1 MKHFFRF
8 CTEILI
14 GLLCICTLLLAL
26 EQSGWFENAN
36 RKKGDF
42 QIRHVEENAHFINA
56 EVVFVG
62 NSQTYLLND
71 SLLESALRASV
82 FTVSRPDAAFNDF
95 RSILDWTDKES
106 SPKIVVLETH
116 VFRKDFRGDEFQM
129 KFPKSFKNFL
139 SLESEWNQFKYFA
152 RDVLQYHSVLESGPG
167 WIAEAILRPKEVE
180 WGNGF
185 RRSKYQP
192 IDNAFM
198 ENYERTWTPF
208 PDNPIESDI
217 LDEVKR
223 FVLECKESGIE
234 VMLYESPWYQKHCM
248 PQINRRSSIEK
259 MAAQCQVLFVDLNQE
274 ESLVRDPCFFQATV
288 LENQHLTQ
296 EGADTVTVVLAPEI
310 KAMLDLIGEVAH

>member
-14 GLLCICTLLLAL
+14 GLLSICTLLIAL
-26 EQSGWFENAN
+26 EQLGWFGYKN
-36 RKKGDF
+36 RRLEVLQDF
-42 QIRHVEENAHFINA
+42 EENVHFKNA

-71 SLLESALRASV
+71 SILESVLGARVFALARRGAS
-82 FTVSRPDAAFNDF
+82 FNDL
-95 RSILDWTDKES
+95 RSILDWTVKEL

-116 VFRKDFRGDEFQM
+116 SFNSSSWKDEHRM
-129 KFPKSFKNFL
+129 RLPKSFGNFL
-139 SLESEWNQFKYFA
+139 LLESKWNQLKYFA
-152 RDVLQYHSVLESGPG
+152 RDVFQFHSVLESGPRSLV
-167 WIAEAILRPKEVE
+167 EAILHPKEIE

-185 RRSKYQP
+185 IRSSYGP
-192 IDNAFM
+192 INKVEM
-198 ENYERTWTPF
+198 ENYERNWIPY
-208 PDNPIESDI
+208 PDNPVESHI

-259 MAAQCQVLFVDLNQE
+259 MAAQCQILFVDLNQE
-274 ESLVRDPCFFQATV
+274 ESLVRDPCFFEATKID
-288 LENQHLTQ
+288 NQHLTQ
-296 EGADTVTVVLAPEI
+296 EGADTVTVVLASEI

>member
-14 GLLCICTLLLAL
+14 GLLSICTLLIAL
-26 EQSGWFENAN
+26 EQFGWFGYPN
-36 RKKGDF
+36 RQREIFQDF
-42 QIRHVEENAHFINA
+42 EKNVHFKNA

-62 NSQTYLLND
+62 NSQTYFLND
-71 SLLESALRASV
+71 SLLESAMGTNLFMLA
-82 FTVSRPDAAFNDF
+82 RPDASFIDF
-95 RSILDWTDKES
+95 TSILDWTDKES

-116 VFRKDFRGDEFQM
+116 SFKSSSMNDEDRM

-152 RDVLQYHSVLESGPG
+152 RDVFQYHSVLESGPG

-185 RRSKYQP
+185 RRSNYQP
-192 IDNAFM
+192 IDKAFM
-198 ENYERTWTPF
+198 ENYERNWTPY
-208 PDNPIESDI
+208 PDDPVESDV

-274 ESLVRDPCFFQATV
+274 ESLVRDPCFFEATKID
-288 LENQHLTQ
+288 NQHLTQ
-296 EGADTVTVVLAPEI
+296 EGADTVTVVLASEI

>member
-26 EQSGWFENAN
+26 EQSGWFEYAYRNEVN
-36 RKKGDF
+36 F
-42 QIRHVEENAHFINA
+42 QIRHIEENPHFKNA

-62 NSQTYLLND
+62 NSQTYFLND
-71 SLLESALRASV
+71 SLLESALHTSV
-82 FTVSRPDAAFNDF
+82 FTVSHPAATFSEIK
-95 RSILDWTDKES
+95 SIIDWRDKKS

-116 VFRKDFRGDEFQM
+116 SFGSSSMNDEQRM

-167 WIAEAILRPKEVE
+167 WITEAILRPKEVE

-185 RRSKYQP
+185 RRSDYQP

-198 ENYERTWTPF
+198 ENYERNWTPF
-208 PDNPIESDI
+208 PDNPIESDV

-234 VMLYESPWYQKHCM
+234 VMLYRSPWYQKHCM

-274 ESLVRDPCFFQATV
+274 ESLVRDPCFFEATKNN
-288 LENQHLTQ
+288 NQHLTQ
-296 EGADTVTVVLAPEI
+296 EGADTVTVVLAHEI
-310 KAMLDLIGEVAH
+310 KAMLDLID

>member
-8 CTEILI
+8 CTEILV

-26 EQSGWFENAN
+26 EQSGWFGYPN
-36 RKKGDF
+36 RQHEDCQDF
-42 QIRHVEENAHFINA
+42 EENAHFINA
-56 EVVFVG
+56 EGVFVG

-82 FTVSRPDAAFNDF
+82 FTVSRAGAALNDF

-116 VFRKDFRGDEFQM
+116 SFKSSGMNDEQRM

-167 WIAEAILRPKEVE
+167 WITEAILRPKEVE

-185 RRSKYQP
+185 KRSDYQP

-198 ENYERTWTPF
+198 ENYERNWTPF
-208 PDNPIESDI
+208 PDNPIESDV

-234 VMLYESPWYQKHCM
+234 VMLYRSPWYQKHCM

-274 ESLVRDPCFFQATV
+274 ESLVRDPCFFEATKNN
-288 LENQHLTQ
+288 NQHLTQ
-296 EGADTVTVVLAPEI
+296 EGADTVTVVLAHEI
-310 KAMLDLIGEVAH
+310 KAMLDLID

>member
-26 EQSGWFENAN
+26 EQSGWFEYAYRNEVN
-36 RKKGDF
+36 F
-42 QIRHVEENAHFINA
+42 QIRHIEENPHFKNA

-62 NSQTYLLND
+62 NSQTYFLND
-71 SLLESALRASV
+71 SLLESALHTSV
-82 FTVSRPDAAFNDF
+82 FTVSHPDAALNDF

-116 VFRKDFRGDEFQM
+116 SFESSSMNDEDRM

-152 RDVLQYHSVLESGPG
+152 RDVLQYHSVLESGPD
-167 WIAEAILRPKEVE
+167 WITEAILRPKEVE

-185 RRSKYQP
+185 KRSDCQP

-198 ENYERTWTPF
+198 ENYERNWTPF
-208 PDNPIESDI
+208 PDNPIESDV
-217 LDEVKR
+217 LDEVER

-274 ESLVRDPCFFQATV
+274 ESLVRDPCFFEATV
-288 LENQHLTQ
+288 KNNQHLTQ
-296 EGADTVTVVLAPEI
+296 EGADTVTIILAPEI

>member
-26 EQSGWFENAN
+26 EQSGWFEYAYRNEVN
-36 RKKGDF
+36 F
-42 QIRHVEENAHFINA
+42 QIRHIEENPHFKNA

-62 NSQTYLLND
+62 NSQTYFLND
-71 SLLESALRASV
+71 SLLESALHTSV
-82 FTVSRPDAAFNDF
+82 FTVSHPNATFSEIK
-95 RSILDWTDKES
+95 SIIDWRDKKS

-116 VFRKDFRGDEFQM
+116 SFKSSGMNDEQRM

-152 RDVLQYHSVLESGPG
+152 RDVLQYHSVLESGPD
-167 WIAEAILRPKEVE
+167 WITEAILRPKEVE

-185 RRSKYQP
+185 KRSDCQP

-198 ENYERTWTPF
+198 ENYERNWTPF
-208 PDNPIESDI
+208 PDNPIESDV

-274 ESLVRDPCFFQATV
+274 ESLVRDPCFFEATKID
-288 LENQHLTQ
+288 NQHLTQ
-296 EGADTVTVVLAPEI
+296 EGADTVTVVLASEI